1 MTSGTTLSDCFQGNN
16 FLEESRK
23 WMKTLKSMLYKCFPV
38 VRTTNKINFQ
48 QSIILEQMSIKSKL
62 QIAIKNMSHSN
73 TPFNGKIYNIVI
85 LKKKIE
91 SIDLLISLLT
101 SERHARIIK
110 ENFSDLTEE
119 GIFHLPKMWSLKKKI
134 NNHHKS
140 DVPTAKRDPSG
151 NLVTNQR
158 ALKSSYKNEYISRL
172 SRKSGLN
179 ELNEY
184 FMLQETLFQIRYE
197 LALKSKSTDFQ
208 TQEVLKVCKN
218 LKTKKQETII

>member
-1 MTSGTTLSDCFQGNN
+1 
-16 FLEESRK
+16 
-23 WMKTLKSMLYKCFPV
+23 
-38 VRTTNKINFQ
+38 
-48 QSIILEQMSIKSKL
+48 MSIKSKL
-62 QIAIKNMSHSN
+62 QIAIKIMSHSN
-73 TPFNGKIYNIVI
+73 SPFNGKIYKIVI

-119 GIFHLPKMWSLKKKI
+119 GIFHLPKMWSLKKRI
-134 NNHHKS
+134 NYHKS

-158 ALKSSYKNEYISRL
+158 ALKALYKNEYISRL

-184 FMLQETLFQIRYE
+184 FMLQENLFQIRYE

-208 TQEVLKVCKN
+208 TQEILEVCKN
-218 LKTKKQETII
+218 IKNNKARDNH